1 MFKKVL
7 LIILIFFIAT
17 NAFSVRLV
25 EPISKELVENDFV
38 GAIVP
43 GQTLELIVSKE
54 FGRFDNLEITSDLPD
69 FFEVKVKDYLES
81 FKILIS
87 SSERTPI
94 TNYNFSFDLIGN
106 HSKSAQ
112 VFFAVEDSLL
122 DVTLLNFSSE
132 SFVDEETVYEILFVN
147 RSDADA
153 FFNIKLNLPWHWVGE
168 DFFGKEYY
176 KTVVVP
182 KKSQLRDEII
192 VFPRIHGNHYFSSEI
207 FLNNSI
213 NSKRITLHTKTSP
226 TLNYKIA
233 SSLNGFPFYSI
244 SLLPNYFLNGLFSQ
258 IFS

>member
-17 NAFSVRLV
+17 NAFSIRLV
-25 EPISKELVENDFV
+25 EPISKELVGNDFV
-38 GAIVP
+38 GTISP

-54 FGRFDNLEITSDLPD
+54 LGRFNNLEITSNLPD
-69 FFEVKVKDYLES
+69 FFKVEVKDYLES

-94 TNYNFSFDLIGN
+94 TNYNFSFDLIGS

-112 VFFAVEDSLL
+112 VFFVVEDSLL

-132 SFVDEETVYEILFVN
+132 SFVDEETVYEILLVN
-147 RSDADA
+147 KSDAEA
-153 FFNIKLNLPWHWVGE
+153 VFNIKLNVPWYWVGE

-176 KTVVVP
+176 KTIIVP
-182 KKSQLRDEII
+182 KKSQIRDKII
-192 VFPRIHGNHYFSSEI
+192 VFPRIHGDHYFSSEI
-207 FLNNSI
+207 FLNNSRK
-213 NSKRITLHTKTSP
+213 SKSITLYSKTHP
-226 TLNYKIA
+226 TLDYKLA

-244 SLLPNYFLNGLFSQ
+244 SLLPSYFLNGLISNFFS
-258 IFS
+258 